1 LINWQK
7 KTNLQMINCVTL
19 TGRLC
24 AAPEFKQTTGAM
36 PIAKL
41 SIAVDR
47 KGRDQKETDFF
58 DAVCFGKNADF
69 ACTYL
74 QKGQLVGIV
83 GSLKMRQYQAKD
95 GSNRKVVEITVDKI
109 TPLEFKE
116 RTGDAPAPQRSIQTD
131 DIEDPFA

>member
-1 LINWQK
+1 
-7 KTNLQMINCVTL
+7 MINCVTL

-24 AAPEFKQTTGAM
+24 SAPEFKQTTGST

-47 KGRDQKETDFF
+47 KGREQKETDFF
-58 DAVCFGKNADF
+58 DAVCFGKTADF

-74 QKGQLVGIV
+74 QKGQLVGVV

-95 GSNRKVVEITVDKI
+95 GTNRKVVEITVDKL

-116 RTGDAPAPQRSIQTD
+116 RTGDVSHTQQSVQTD

>member
-1 LINWQK
+1 
-7 KTNLQMINCVTL
+7 MINCVTL

-24 AAPEFKQTTGAM
+24 AAPEFKQTTGATAV
-36 PIAKL
+36 AKL
-41 SIAVDR
+41 NIAVDR
-47 KGRDQKETDFF
+47 KGREKETDFF

-83 GSLKMRQYQAKD
+83 GSLKMRQFQAKD

-109 TPLEFKE
+109 TPLEYKE
-116 RTGDAPAPQRSIQTD
+116 RQEGSQAVRQTVD
-131 DIEDPFA
+131 TDEIEDPFA

>member
-1 LINWQK
+1 
-7 KTNLQMINCVTL
+7 MINCVTI

-24 AAPEFKQTTGAM
+24 SAPEHKQTTGSTAV
-36 PIAKL
+36 AKL

-47 KGRDQKETDFF
+47 KGREKETDFF
-58 DAVCFGKNADF
+58 DAVCFGQNADF

-83 GSLKMRQYQAKD
+83 GNLRMRQYQAKD
-95 GSNRKVVEITVDKI
+95 GSNRKVVEIAVDKI
-109 TPLEFKE
+109 TPLEYKE
-116 RTGDAPAPQRSIQTD
+116 RTGSAPATTNPVKTD

>member
-1 LINWQK
+1 
-7 KTNLQMINCVTL
+7 MINCVTL

-24 AAPEFKQTTGAM
+24 ADPEFKQTTGSL

-41 SIAVDR
+41 NIAVDR
-47 KGRDQKETDFF
+47 KGREKETDFF
-58 DAVCFGKNADF
+58 DAVCFGKTADF

-74 QKGQLVGIV
+74 SKGQLVGIT

-95 GSNRKVVEITVDKI
+95 GSNRKVVEVVVDKL
-109 TPLEFKE
+109 TPLEYK
-116 RTGDAPAPQRSIQTD
+116 DKQASSSQSMNQAPIAID